1 MAAAGFTTDA
11 NGVIRDATGAI
22 IGADPSAINTN
33 AFTPVAAQTSSASGT
48 DALTAGLLKG
58 VSNVLANPA
67 TGTALAN
74 AAGAGLTAVEN
85 AFGIQTPQQQAAAA
99 QAAAQQQ
106 QQQQQTMLIV
116 GGVIVAVILI
126 GVTLYVVRKK

>member
-74 AAGAGLTAVEN
+74 AAEFQESPPASPDSRHKRPKPASSVTRTRSDAKPN
-85 AFGIQTPQQQAAAA
+85 IA
-99 QAAAQQQ
+99 
-106 QQQQQTMLIV
+106 TM
-116 GGVIVAVILI
+116 A
-126 GVTLYVVRKK
+126 